1 MKKNIYS
8 LIVIT
13 SFVFFVFF
21 GYQIYNYKY
30 DEKIQK
36 ELTDSIVRTSV
47 KNIESE
53 FVQSKRIP
61 ICVDFKS
68 LKEKNSDIIA
78 WIYSEGTPINYPIV
92 QSKDND
98 YYLRRLIDGSYNQ
111 IGTIFLDCNNS
122 SNFNDFNS
130 IIYGHNMKND
140 SMFGTLLNYKN
151 QEYYENHKEMFLITE
166 NKKYKIELFAGF
178 LSSSESDIY
187 MFPKTTR
194 TNEKLVSTAIKSS
207 TFKSDVNVA
216 KEDKIITFSTCSYEF
231 EDARYILLGV
241 LRKV

>member
-1 MKKNIYS
+1 M
-8 LIVIT
+8 
-13 SFVFFVFF
+13 
-21 GYQIYNYKY
+21 
-30 DEKIQK
+30 QK
-36 ELTDSIVRTSV
+36 ELADNIVQTSV

-53 FVQSKRIP
+53 LVPSNGVSIS
-61 ICVDFKS
+61 VDFKY

-78 WIYSEGTPINYPIV
+78 WIYCEGTPINYPIV
-92 QSKDND
+92 QSNDND
-98 YYLRRLIDGSYNQ
+98 YYLKRLIDRSYNQ
-111 IGTIFLDCNNS
+111 AGTIFLDCNNS
-122 SNFNDFNS
+122 SDFNDCNS

-151 QEYYENHKEMFLITE
+151 QEYYEKHKEVFLITE

-178 LSSSESDIY
+178 LSSSQSDVYI
-187 MFPKTTR
+187 FPKTTR